1 MKQNKEIIK
10 LEIIPEIQ
18 NFIDSDTYVIYPTG
32 GYHFFSLA
40 KKAPQHYKEPIWP
53 YVQKL
58 KRLNNRGH
66 FKKGIITAG
75 INQNKSWYPMLNLE
89 RYVMRKSSKR
99 RETKKQSM
107 HQLVALAF
115 IPNEDPLNNK
125 VVHHKNNDK
134 CDYRIENLE
143 WSNMKKNSIGT
154 PMHLRK
160 TPDQVWELYSQ
171 TLSYETQ
178 S

>member
-1 MKQNKEIIK
+1 MIK
-10 LEIIPEIQ
+10 LETIPELQEIVEP
-18 NFIDSDTYVIYPTG
+18 DTFVIYPTG

-40 KKAPQHYKEPIWP
+40 KKAPQHYKKPIWP

-58 KRLNNRGH
+58 KRVKNRGH
-66 FKKGIITAG
+66 FKKGIITPG

-89 RYVMRKSSKR
+89 SNVMRLSCHR

-125 VVHHKNNDK
+125 IVHHKNNDK

-154 PMHLRK
+154 PMRLRK

-178 S
+178 P

>member
-1 MKQNKEIIK
+1 MIK
-10 LEIIPEIQ
+10 LENIAKLQ
-18 NFIDSDTYVIYPTG
+18 DFIDPDTYVLYPTG
-32 GYHFFSLA
+32 GYHYFSLA
-40 KKAPQHYKEPIWP
+40 EKAPKHYKEPIWP
-53 YVQKL
+53 YVRKL

-66 FKKGIITAG
+66 FKNGIITPG
-75 INQNKSWYPMLNLE
+75 INQNKSWYPILNLE

-115 IPNEDPLNNK
+115 IYNPDPLNNT

-143 WSNMKKNSIGT
+143 WSNMKENSIGT

-160 TPDQVWELYSQ
+160 TPNQVYDLYKQ
-171 TLSYETQ
+171 TLALQ
-178 S
+178 GFNL

>member
-1 MKQNKEIIK
+1 MIK
-10 LEIIPEIQ
+10 LENIQKLQ
-18 NFIDSDTYVIYPTG
+18 NFIEPDTYVIYPTG
-32 GYHFFSLA
+32 GYHYFSLV
-40 KKAPQHYKEPIWP
+40 KNAPQKYKKPIWP

-115 IPNEDPLNNK
+115 IPNPDP
-125 VVHHKNNDK
+125 
-134 CDYRIENLE
+134 
-143 WSNMKKNSIGT
+143 WSNMKENSIGT

-160 TPDQVWELYSQ
+160 TPDQVWKLYSQ
-171 TLSYETQ
+171 TLFYETQ

>member
-1 MKQNKEIIK
+1 MIK
-10 LEIIPEIQ
+10 LENIQKLQ
-18 NFIDSDTYVIYPTG
+18 NFIEPDTYVIYPTG
-32 GYHFFSLA
+32 GYHYFSLV
-40 KKAPQHYKEPIWP
+40 KNAPQKYKKPIWP

-115 IPNEDPLNNK
+115 IPNLDPLNNT

-134 CDYRIENLE
+134 SDYRIENLE
-143 WSNMKKNSIGT
+143 WSTMKENSIGT

-160 TPDQVWELYSQ
+160 TPDQVWKLYSQ
-171 TLSYETQ
+171 TLFYETQ